1 MRSANKTKQK
11 KHTAIQMED
20 EKRISWRSDVSKKTK
35 KTTSEW

>member
-1 MRSANKTKQK
+1 MRSANKQKK

-35 KTTSEW
+35 KNNI